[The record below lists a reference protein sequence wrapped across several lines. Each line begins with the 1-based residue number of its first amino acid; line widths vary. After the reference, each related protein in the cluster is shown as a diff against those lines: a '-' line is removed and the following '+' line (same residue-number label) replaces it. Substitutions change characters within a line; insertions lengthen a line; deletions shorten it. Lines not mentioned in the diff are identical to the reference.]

1 MAKKAQKKDNKN
13 LIIGICCAVLV
24 VAVIIVA
31 VVFAT
36 RGTTKLSDAYFVT
49 DDTKYVVTV
58 NREEGDDTSSADKV
72 HYVFNHSGDKITG
85 AAIYAEFENEDAAKA
100 AFEEYKKENDDNDT
114 VNMSVDG
121 KYIVT
126 KADQKEYENYTLED
140 IKASFSEQEQE

>member
-24 VAVIIVA
+24 IVVIIVA

-49 DDTKYVVTV
+49 DDTKYVVTMD
-58 NREEGDDTSSADKV
+58 REEDDDTSSAVKV

-100 AFEEYKKENDDNDT
+100 AFEEYKKENDDT
-114 VNMSVDG
+114 ENMSVDG

-126 KADQKEYENYTLED
+126 KADQKDYEDYTLED
-140 IKASFSEQEQE
+140 IKASFSEQE